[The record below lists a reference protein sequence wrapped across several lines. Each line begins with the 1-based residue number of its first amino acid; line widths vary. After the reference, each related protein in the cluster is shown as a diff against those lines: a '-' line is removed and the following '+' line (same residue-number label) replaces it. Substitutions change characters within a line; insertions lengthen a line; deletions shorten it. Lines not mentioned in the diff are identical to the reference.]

1 MEYILNINGVKYK
14 KLEEDKKFKLYD
26 EIQYNGYSWYIIDKK
41 IDNVMLLAKDCLQD
55 EKMQFNNKNDF
66 DWNNSLIKK
75 KLNEDFIGA
84 FNEEQLNIMYT
95 NYDENKYSND
105 LIRLLTIREVENLPE
120 EIIKCDDTYW
130 TMSPSH
136 FYSWHGAAHVW
147 YVYGDGSLSNYSWT
161 THTLG
166 VRPVISL
173 KSEYLNK

>member
-1 MEYILNINGVKYK
+1 MEDILNINGVKYK
-14 KLEEDKKFKLYD
+14 KVEENNDFKLYD

-41 IDNVMLLAKDCLQD
+41 TDSVILLAKDCLQD
-55 EKMQFNNKNDF
+55 EKMQFNNRNDF

-95 NYDENKYSND
+95 NYDENKYSKD

-120 EIIKCDDTYW
+120 EIIKSDDTYW
-130 TMSPSH
+130 TMSPSN
-136 FYSWHGAAHVW
+136 FSSWSGDAYVWHVIW
-147 YVYGDGSLSNYSWT
+147 DGGLHYDWT
-161 THTLG
+161 TDALG

>member
-1 MEYILNINGVKYK
+1 MEDILNINGGKYK
-14 KLEEDKKFKLYD
+14 KIKEDKDFKLYD

-41 IDNVMLLAKDCLQD
+41 IDSVMLLAKDCLQD
-55 EKMQFNNKNDF
+55 EEMQFNNKNDF

-84 FNEEQLNIMYT
+84 FNEEQLNIMHT

-120 EIIKCDDTYW
+120 EIRKCDDYYW
-130 TMSPSH
+130 TMSPSN
-136 FYSWHGAAHVW
+136 FSSWHGTANVW
-147 YVYGDGSLSNYSWT
+147 NVFGDGSLSNRWT
-161 THTLG
+161 ATALG